1 MRFRIIILLTIVLL
15 LNDLKLS
22 AQTYYNPRNE
32 INITL
37 TIKEPYKP
45 INYYEIGQ
53 NFNNV
58 LQEEAARREALKK
71 YYDQIYFDTK
81 SSISMNTYLTDDNT
95 LNQKILLLQNAT
107 LENLDRLNGSLKM
120 GILKPEYYESNLRS
134 CYYNYINNNQ
144 VFLNLCRFKYLKLAE
159 YKTDSLRN
167 VFISD
172 FNTALTSIIKFNVKS
187 NSTDFTAVGL
197 AESISA
203 SEEKSINILYMFI
216 TNVCEGNL
224 ALYQKNWQEKKIIQ
238 QQKANTVKAFN
249 DQWIKMVSKIMNSRD
264 DKLQKLDEKE
274 KRKYLKNERKYLDK
288 MLGKA
293 FMNYQFGKG
302 RRFLYQIEGNG
313 RRFINMTEYEVE
325 KVNQRS
331 KANLFYK
338 YISEF
343 CNCGN
348 YDPSLFD

>member
-1 MRFRIIILLTIVLL
+1 M
-15 LNDLKLS
+15 
-22 AQTYYNPRNE
+22 
-32 INITL
+32 
-37 TIKEPYKP
+37 
-45 INYYEIGQ
+45 
-53 NFNNV
+53 
-58 LQEEAARREALKK
+58 AR
-71 YYDQIYFDTK
+71 
-81 SSISMNTYLTDDNT
+81 
-95 LNQKILLLQNAT
+95 
-107 LENLDRLNGSLKM
+107 
-120 GILKPEYYESNLRS
+120 
-134 CYYNYINNNQ
+134 
-144 VFLNLCRFKYLKLAE
+144 
-159 YKTDSLRN
+159 
-167 VFISD
+167 
-172 FNTALTSIIKFNVKS
+172 
-187 NSTDFTAVGL
+187 
-197 AESISA
+197 
-203 SEEKSINILYMFI
+203 
-216 TNVCEGNL
+216 
-224 ALYQKNWQEKKIIQ
+224 KKIIQ

-343 CNCGN
+343 CDCGN